1 MRARVSPE
9 ELAGGSLVKP
19 NWYGCSINKYEEREA
34 STDRSTNGIFYFTVL
49 HGEFKGARA
58 RILINEKAWSFTPN
72 PNLLVALGAEP
83 KPEIGLDVN
92 IDEKTVVGRK
102 LDVYISRTTSQQGKE
117 FNTPQDF
124 APIGRFS
131 GFEG

>member
-19 NWYGCSINKYEEREA
+19 NWYGCQITKYEEKEA
-34 STDRSTNGIFYFTVL
+34 NTDRSTNGIFHFVVL

-58 RILINEKAWSFTPN
+58 RILINEKAWSFSPN
-72 PNLLVALGAEP
+72 PNMLIALGAES
-83 KPEIGLDVN
+83 KPGVGIDVP
-92 IDEKTVVGRK
+92 IDEKTVVGKK
-102 LDVYISRTTSQQGKE
+102 LDVYISRITAGSGKE
-117 FNTPQDF
+117 YNDPKDF
-124 APIGRFS
+124 APLGKFS